1 MGGESS
7 PMRESKYFVNQIVL
21 QNQNSLD
28 DASSMKVTTKPQYHV
43 FRTGNQGIAKYE
55 NLNSSNSLDA
65 EKYET
70 PELMSMTIIMN
81 YQLLISRYEIKLAM
95 LNVPVP

>member
-1 MGGESS
+1 MNKIVRHQSS
-7 PMRESKYFVNQIVL
+7 F
-21 QNQNSLD
+21 D

-43 FRTGNQGIAKYE
+43 FRTGNQAIAKYE
-55 NLNSSNSLDA
+55 NLNSSSSLDT

-70 PELMSMTIIMN
+70 PELMSMSIIMN

-95 LNVPVP
+95 LNVPVPQSGSIQYDDQINDYP